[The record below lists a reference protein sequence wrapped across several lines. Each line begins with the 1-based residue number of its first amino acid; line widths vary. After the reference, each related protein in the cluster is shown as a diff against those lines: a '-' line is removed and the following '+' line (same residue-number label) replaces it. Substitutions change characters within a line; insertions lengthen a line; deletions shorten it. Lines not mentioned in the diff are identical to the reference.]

1 MKVKKYLTG
10 LLGTNCYLAVNEK
23 TKKAVIVDPAACPEN
38 MVDDIRREG
47 IEVEA
52 ILLTHGHFDHIMG
65 LDGFLQLF
73 QVPVFIHEDDKELLV
88 NPRLS
93 LSAGYGANY
102 TFQGPVTT
110 VRDSQVLD
118 LIGYQFKVIHT
129 PGHTQGG
136 SCYYAESENVLFSGD
151 TLFCT
156 SVGRAD
162 FETSSYS
169 SLIRSIKEK
178 LLILPDE
185 TIVYPGHME
194 DTSIGFEK
202 THNPYV

>member
-73 QVPVFIHEDDKELLV
+73 QKL
-88 NPRLS
+88 
-93 LSAGYGANY
+93 
-102 TFQGPVTT
+102 
-110 VRDSQVLD
+110 
-118 LIGYQFKVIHT
+118 YQPNH
-129 PGHTQGG
+129 
-136 SCYYAESENVLFSGD
+136 
-151 TLFCT
+151 
-156 SVGRAD
+156 
-162 FETSSYS
+162 
-169 SLIRSIKEK
+169 
-178 LLILPDE
+178 
-185 TIVYPGHME
+185 
-194 DTSIGFEK
+194 
-202 THNPYV
+202 